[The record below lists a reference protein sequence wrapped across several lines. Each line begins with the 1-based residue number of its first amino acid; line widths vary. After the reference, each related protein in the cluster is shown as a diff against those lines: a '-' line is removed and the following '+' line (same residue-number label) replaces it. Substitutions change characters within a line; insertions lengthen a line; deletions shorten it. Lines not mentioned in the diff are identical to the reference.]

1 MNDKEKSP
9 HLPKFL
15 DSSLLLKSKFYTML
29 NDRADGSG
37 FFKFY
42 LLPRAIFFMNHT
54 LQFVKY

>member
-15 DSSLLLKSKFYTML
+15 DSSLLLKSKFYKML

-37 FFKFY
+37 FFLFY
-42 LLPRAIFFMNHT
+42 LLPRAIF
-54 LQFVKY
+54 L